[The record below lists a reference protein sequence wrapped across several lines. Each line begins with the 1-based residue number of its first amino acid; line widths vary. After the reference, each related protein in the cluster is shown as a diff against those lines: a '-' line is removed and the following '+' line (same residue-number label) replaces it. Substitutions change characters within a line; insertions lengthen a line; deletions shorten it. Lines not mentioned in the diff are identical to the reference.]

1 MLEGLLFPFMAGLL
15 VFVLLGR
22 IPGPLAAWSR
32 WTVLASGTIPVLLA
46 AGIQGLDYFGL
57 LNAGIGPAGGTPLI
71 P

>member
-1 MLEGLLFPFMAGLL
+1 MLTPLLFPFMAGLL

-57 LNAGIGPAGGTPLI
+57 LDGGVTPAGRAPLI